1 MRKSWMGWKMPLCKW
16 HTFWMARCLICYF
29 ISILFYIERKWLL
42 MRNFVRILS
51 LKSKLSGNF
60 QCFNAIDGN
69 IEMLKT
75 RYEVQTASRLKE
87 IIQTSPT
94 SIPPVL
100 QECSS
105 CMSRNGAMQI
115 IFLTS
120 NRNMFAGK
128 FVKWGRL
135 MIEFR
140 EHIVFNVNWVE
151 VRKMS
156 EVFRAKQYCKMS
168 DLFR

>member
-1 MRKSWMGWKMPLCKW
+1 
-16 HTFWMARCLICYF
+16 
-29 ISILFYIERKWLL
+29 

-87 IIQTSPT
+87 IIQPSPT
-94 SIPPVL
+94 PIPPVL

-115 IFLTS
+115 TFLTS

-128 FVKWGRL
+128 FVK
-135 MIEFR
+135 
-140 EHIVFNVNWVE
+140 
-151 VRKMS
+151 
-156 EVFRAKQYCKMS
+156 
-168 DLFR
+168 